1 MCLSIICY
9 FSVIVVA
16 SSVALTSANYSAYE
30 SDGGVDVCV
39 VVTATAFERNF
50 TALLSSQEDTATGE
64 GVAL

>member
-1 MCLSIICY
+1 MSY
-9 FSVIVVA
+9 FLHLILVA
-16 SSVALTSANYSAYE
+16 SSVSLTSANYSAYE

-64 GVAL
+64 GIILVMYN